1 MICIKSRT
9 ILLMEEKR
17 IPKKLEKAKDSN
29 GIPSGGQWGVPGEE
43 SGASKAPGV
52 GSGWA
57 GLRGCS
63 GKGKQNPVLG
73 HLT

>member
-1 MICIKSRT
+1 
-9 ILLMEEKR
+9 MEEKW

-43 SGASKAPGV
+43 AGAGKAEPRGVDSAPGQQR
-52 GSGWA
+52 GWA
-57 GLRGCS
+57 GLRGWA